1 MKHVRSLLV
10 VTLIG
15 LLLAGA
21 TEIWRRSQIG
31 LDRRV
36 VNTTLTMP
44 TQPIGISNWRLRPV
58 FTGMKRR
65 KVTAMKRGPD
75 GRVYLLEKDG
85 RIALLPQDP
94 DDDQAKVTVWLNIKS
109 QVASGGEGG
118 LLGLAFHPQYGRS
131 DSPNNRYVYVYYS
144 AQVGGRRTNRLSRFE
159 ANASGAKLL
168 AKSELILIDQ
178 EDEHYWHDGGGMAF
192 GPDGFLY
199 LGLGDEGNSEDSFH
213 NSQTI
218 SKDLFSGVIRI
229 DVDRHGGSIS
239 HPAPR
244 QPRTGTTNHY
254 FIPNDNPFVGKSGVL
269 EEFWAIGI
277 RNPHNL
283 SFDSTTGALLV
294 TDVGQS
300 SREEINLVVKG
311 GNHQWAYLEGNL
323 PVQEGP
329 FFGKKPDSLI
339 GTEQPPLFAYAHQY
353 GNNCVIGGLVYRGSR
368 HPELYGKY
376 LYGDLGSGRLWALS
390 LNFEDESKQLKH
402 EFIAQ
407 VEGKDARSLVAICTD
422 GEDRIYVAT
431 LAGSVM
437 MLERR
442 QDSDIAATLPAK
454 LSETGV
460 FADLA
465 TLTTNPGFVP
475 YEVNS
480 PLWSD
485 GAIKRRWISIP
496 GNGSSENPIVDRI
509 IFANDD
515 PCSFPAGT
523 CFVKHFELP
532 VDELVPSRVK
542 RLETRIIMRDDNG
555 GIYGVTYRWNEDDSE
570 AFLLNEGLDEPF
582 QIRTADGGERTQVW
596 SYPSRSD
603 CLSCHTAQAEYVLGV
618 NTRQLNRTTF
628 YPETNDRGQQLM
640 TWNAIDL
647 ISRKSHKVKPIG
659 LFRFFIYDRLVDPSD
674 PRASIEDRAMSYLDS
689 NCAQCHRPYVLRSP
703 MDLRWGIADD
713 ERNLFD
719 RLALTPKQDPL
730 PCVLLARIE
739 SADPGYRM
747 PPVGSAVPDE
757 MATELIRTWLKKRM
771 AQTP

>member
-1 MKHVRSLLV
+1 MTHVKRLMIV
-10 VTLIG
+10 ALIG

-44 TQPIGISNWRLRPV
+44 THAIGTSNWRLRPV
-58 FTGMKRR
+58 FVGATFHY
-65 KVTAMKRGPD
+65 VTTMKRGPD
-75 GRVYLLEKDG
+75 GRVYVLEQGG
-85 RIALLPQDP
+85 RILRLPQDP
-94 DDDQAKVTVWLNIKS
+94 DDDQAQATVWLNINK
-109 QVASGGEGG
+109 QVAPGGEGG
-118 LLGLAFHPQYGRS
+118 LLGLAFHPEYGRA
-131 DSPNNRYVYVYYS
+131 DSPNDRYVYVYYS
-144 AQVGGRRTNRLSRFE
+144 AQDGDRRTNRLSRFT
-159 ANASGAKLL
+159 ANAAGAKLR

-178 EDEHYWHDGGGMAF
+178 QDEHYWHDGGGMAF
-192 GPDGFLY
+192 GSDGFLY
-199 LGLGDEGNSEDSFH
+199 LSLGDEGDSRDSFE

-229 DVDRHGGSIS
+229 DVDRRGGSIS
-239 HPAPR
+239 HRPPR

-254 FIPNDNPFVGKSGVL
+254 FIPNDNPFVGKPDAL
-269 EEFWAIGI
+269 EEFWAIGM
-277 RNPHNL
+277 RSPHNL
-283 SFDSTTGALLV
+283 AFDSITGALLV

-311 GNHQWAYLEGNL
+311 GNHQWAYLEGDV
-323 PVQEGP
+323 PVKEGP
-329 FFGKKPDSLI
+329 FSGKRPDTLI
-339 GTEQPPLFAYAHQY
+339 GTEQPALFAYAHQY

-390 LNFEDESKQLKH
+390 LNFEDESKQLTH
-402 EFIAQ
+402 AYIAE
-407 VEGKDARSLVAICTD
+407 VEGNNARSLVAICAD

-431 LAGSVM
+431 VAGSVM
-437 MLERR
+437 MLELREDR
-442 QDSDIAATLPAK
+442 DVAAALPAK

-475 YEVNS
+475 YEVNA

-485 GAIKRRWISIP
+485 GAIKRRWISVP
-496 GNGSSENPIVDRI
+496 GNGSSADPTVDRI

-515 PCSFPAGT
+515 PWAFPAGT
-523 CFVKHFELP
+523 CFVKHFDLP
-532 VDELVPSRVK
+532 IDELVPSRVK
-542 RLETRIIMRDDNG
+542 RLETRIIMRDDTG

-570 AFLLNEGLDEPF
+570 AFLLAEGLKEPF

-603 CLSCHTAQAEYVLGV
+603 CLSCHTAQAGYVLGV

-628 YPETNDRGQQLM
+628 YPETNDRGHQLM

-659 LFRFFIYDRLVDPSD
+659 LFRFVIYDRLVDPSD
-674 PRASIEDRAMSYLDS
+674 PRASIEDRVMSYLDS
-689 NCAQCHRPYVLRSP
+689 NCAHCHRPYVLRSP
-703 MDLRWGIADD
+703 MDLRWGVADD
-713 ERNLFD
+713 ERHLFD
-719 RLALTPKQDPL
+719 TAALTPPQDPL
-730 PCVLLARIE
+730 QLALLARIE
-739 SADPGYRM
+739 SADPGNRM
-747 PPVGSAVPDE
+747 PPVGTAVPDK
-757 MATELIRTWLKKRM
+757 MASELIRSWLENSM
-771 AQTP
+771 D